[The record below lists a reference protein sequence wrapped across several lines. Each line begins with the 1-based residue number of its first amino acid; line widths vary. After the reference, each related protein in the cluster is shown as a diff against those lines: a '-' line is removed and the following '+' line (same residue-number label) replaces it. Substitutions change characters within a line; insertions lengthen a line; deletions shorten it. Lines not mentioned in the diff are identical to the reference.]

1 MQRVTNCLIVK
12 NNKVLL
18 LKKPRYGWY
27 AMPGGKME
35 MQETIKEAVIR
46 EVFEETG
53 LTVIAPRLMSVATMN
68 KKSAMPPKDDWLMFT
83 FVAEDFT
90 GTLVEECPEG
100 ELEWIDLSQLRDIP
114 TAPSDR
120 IIHEYALIKK
130 ELLYAQFEL
139 DEEDHLLS
147 YKTQDNIEEA

>member
-1 MQRVTNCLIVK
+1 MQRVTNCLIVN

-35 MQETIKEAVIR
+35 PKETIKEAVIR

-53 LTVIAPRLMSVATMN
+53 LNVINPKIMSIATMN
-68 KKSAMPPKDDWLMFT
+68 KTSATPPKDDWMMFT
-83 FVAEDFT
+83 FVAESYT

-100 ELEWIDLSQLRDIP
+100 ELEWIELSQLHQIP

-120 IIHEYALIKK
+120 VIHEYALIKK

-139 DEEDHLLS
+139 DEQDQLIS
-147 YKTQDNIEEA
+147 YKTQDK